1 MAYRLLPQAKSD
13 IEEITSYI
21 AADSL
26 VAAQRWFDHLQER
39 FVAIGAMPE
48 MAPTRPEIGPYVRLF
63 PFDRYVM
70 LYRAESGDAD
80 IVRIVHGSRDP
91 ETWL

>member
-1 MAYRLLPQAKSD
+1 MGYRLLPQAKSD

-21 AADSL
+21 SADSPA
-26 VAAQRWFDHLQER
+26 AAQRWFDRLQER

-48 MAPTRPEIGPYVRLF
+48 IAPARPEIGPDVRLF
-63 PFDRYVM
+63 PFDRYVI
-70 LYRAESGDAD
+70 LYRAESGNAD
-80 IVRIVHGSRDP
+80 IVRIVHGSRDL